1 MDQYLIMKKCWN
13 YHKNFKGVKLLK
25 DFGSAVILCGG
36 KSSRMGFDKC
46 EIKVNNKFLI
56 EIIAEQLG
64 EVFEDIVL
72 VSNNLERFKDTNY
85 IVIKD
90 IIANSGPI
98 GAIYTALKQA
108 TSKYIFVTACDMPII
123 NLDYIKYMMEIIK
136 TEKVDGVAAYNSKY
150 IEPLYAFYST
160 DMLAAFDLEL
170 NKNNFKLLDVIRNSN
185 MHYVQEEKVREYC
198 KDMDIFINMN
208 YESDL
213 SVLKNMFRGVE
224 SKL

>member
-1 MDQYLIMKKCWN
+1 M
-13 YHKNFKGVKLLK
+13 K

-46 EIKVNNKFLI
+46 EIKVNNKFLV
-56 EIIAEQLG
+56 EIIAEQLS

-72 VSNNLERFKDTNY
+72 VSNDLERFKHTEY
-85 IVIKD
+85 TVIKD

-98 GAIYTALKQA
+98 GAIYTALKQS

-123 NLDYIKYMMEIIK
+123 NLDYIKYMMELIK
-136 TEKVDGVAAYNSKY
+136 IENVEGVASYNSKY

-160 DMLAAFDLEL
+160 DMLWSFDLEL
-170 NKNNFKLLDVIRNSN
+170 KKNNFKLLDVIRNSN
-185 MHYVQEEKVREYC
+185 MHYVEEEKVREYC
-198 KDMDIFINMN
+198 KDMDIFINLN

-213 SVLKNMFRGVE
+213 TVLKNMFME
-224 SKL
+224 DSKI

>member
-1 MDQYLIMKKCWN
+1 
-13 YHKNFKGVKLLK
+13 VKLLK

-46 EIKVNNKFLI
+46 EIKINNKLLI
-56 EIIAEQLG
+56 EIISEQLG

-72 VSNNLERFKDTNY
+72 VSNNLEKFKDTKY

-90 IIANSGPI
+90 MIANSGPI

-123 NLDYIKYMMEIIK
+123 NLDYIKYMMELIK
-136 TEKVDGVAAYNSKY
+136 RENVEGVASYNSKY

-160 DMLAAFDLEL
+160 DMLDSFDLEL
-170 NKNNFKLLDVIRNSN
+170 NKNNFRLLDVVRNSK
-185 MHYVQEEKVREYC
+185 MHYVEEEKVNEYC
-198 KDMDIFINMN
+198 KDMNIFTNLN

-213 SVLKNMFRGVE
+213 TVLKNMFME
-224 SKL
+224 DSKI